1 MNPNPTTI
9 LKPESTTQIQPA
21 IKPAATQVQPA
32 IKSAATQ
39 VQPAIKPTT
48 TIVKPTTTIVKP
60 AIQIVPNELKITIN
74 TSVPGFQT
82 IKYNSSM
89 TIKDKNKNQVCFNP
103 LVKLDKNVIEKIPK
117 EIRISEFFNKGMFES
132 LINMHGMTK
141 EKTLKDATQKGYVDN
156 NIRVTLD
163 TIFSTGSVIYINKE
177 PYAIADVQWTNG
189 DWKIDTKEKPVE
201 FDTSKITNPQMYAN
215 IIKEEIKTG
224 ETQLED
230 LQKSTP
236 GLLSGPSY
244 TGPPVVTVVPVAP
257 QTAPQTAP
265 QIAPQIAP
273 QVASNTDSSTAV
285 VPFKPP
291 SVVPS
296 TAVVPFKPP
305 QVVPSTAV
313 VPFKGPSS
321 NTVSNTA
328 IVPAVPAASEV
339 VEEIDSDAEEE
350 NQEQP
355 QLPMER
361 LPECLLPYPRG
372 KYEPTALLREYF
384 GNTNYYNL
392 VNQIFLRMNAQT
404 KQTIRDYL
412 KGSTTIGIDYS
423 VETLSRAAY
432 TKLIEGM
439 RISINN
445 GGGDCLFLAVASA
458 INCYNHKYP
467 GNTIKSGIYGKKRIN
482 FTQLQL
488 RELVYEYLISNK
500 GNLQNKQ
507 VIVDADIE
515 GLNARFLQELIR
527 RDYGTSEFNLT
538 DDDYLDLVNNTY
550 VSLPNFLVIKPTIV
564 PVLNSPEYTA
574 PFTNSININNREQ
587 LRDYILSNQYWGNE
601 ESLNA
606 LCDKLKIN
614 IITIHYNPDAV
625 NLSEQFR
632 ISSGNLLTSDACN
645 DWSKFL
651 FLYESNNHYELITF
665 TYTTKIPSSNPKKQ
679 ISFVNS
685 SETHVIFNNDYIILP
700 PIFILFFIYGSKYV
714 SRESDNLD
722 AKLLPDIFNSI
733 NNSFEE
739 ILRENNRDT
748 IIFLNSFN
756 TYFTSNKILRLIQ
769 QIEAAN
775 VSRGGANFEKKE
787 EKKDASKICYYITI
801 DMELQKGTS
810 LSEEQL
816 SDAKCRQKWNAVRK
830 AYANFT
836 GKKYVIPP
844 VYETSKNK
852 TQKQSLKTST
862 NTSTNTINKSY
873 RNNKTKKYNSSQVY
887 QGGKQ
892 NRTIKN
898 R

>member
-1 MNPNPTTI
+1 M
-9 LKPESTTQIQPA
+9 
-21 IKPAATQVQPA
+21 
-32 IKSAATQ
+32 
-39 VQPAIKPTT
+39 
-48 TIVKPTTTIVKP
+48 
-60 AIQIVPNELKITIN
+60 
-74 TSVPGFQT
+74 PGFQT

-89 TIKDKNKNQVCFNP
+89 TIKDKDKSQVCFNP

-132 LINMHGMTK
+132 LINMHGMTR
-141 EKTLKDATQKGYVDN
+141 EKTLKEATQKGYVNN
-156 NIRVTLD
+156 NIKVTLD
-163 TIFSTGSVIYINKE
+163 TIFSIGSVIYINKE

-189 DWKIDTKEKPVE
+189 DWKIDTKEKLVE

-236 GLLSGPSY
+236 GLLIGPSY
-244 TGPPVVTVVPVAP
+244 TGPPVVPITPINPPINPPVV
-257 QTAPQTAP
+257 
-265 QIAPQIAP
+265 AP
-273 QVASNTDSSTAV
+273 QVAPNTNSL
-285 VPFKPP
+285 VPFKGPAPNTGLQTTP
-291 SVVPS
+291 SS
-296 TAVVPFKPP
+296 
-305 QVVPSTAV
+305 V
-313 VPFKGPSS
+313 VPFKGSNTDSNTGIVSFKSPSS
-321 NTVSNTA
+321 TAIVPVVSNTA
-328 IVPAVPAASEV
+328 SNNSVEV
-339 VEEIDSDAEEE
+339 IDSDAEEE

-372 KYEPTALLREYF
+372 RYEPTALLREYF

-412 KGSTTIGIDYS
+412 RASTTIGIDYS

-439 RISINN
+439 RVSINN

-467 GNTIKSGIYGKKRIN
+467 GNTIKSGIHGKRRIN

-507 VIVDADIE
+507 VIVDADINE
-515 GLNARFLQELIR
+515 LNARFLQELIQ

-538 DDDYLDLVNNTY
+538 DDDYLDLINNTY

-574 PFTNSININNREQ
+574 PFINSININNREQ
-587 LRDYILSNQYWGNE
+587 LRDYILSNGYWGNE

-606 LCDKLKIN
+606 LCYKLKIN

-632 ISSGNLLTSDACN
+632 ISSGNLLTTDGCN

-665 TYTTKIPSSNPKKQ
+665 TYTTRIPSRNQKKQ
-679 ISFVNS
+679 IGFVNS
-685 SETHVIFNNDYIILP
+685 AETHVIFNNDYIILP

-722 AKLLPDIFNSI
+722 AHLLPDIFNSI

-739 ILRENNRDT
+739 ILRENNRNT
-748 IIFLNSFN
+748 INFLNSFN
-756 TYFTSNKILRLIQ
+756 TYFTSSKILRLIQ

-775 VSRGGANFEKKE
+775 VSIGGANFEKKE

-810 LSEEQL
+810 LNEEQL

-844 VYETSKNK
+844 VYDTSKNK
-852 TQKQSLKTST
+852 TQKQSLNINT
-862 NTSTNTINKSY
+862 NNKSY

>member
-1 MNPNPTTI
+1 MNLNPTTI
-9 LKPESTTQIQPA
+9 LKPESTPTTLVKFAP
-21 IKPAATQVQPA
+21 ATQVQPTT
-32 IKSAATQ
+32 KP
-39 VQPAIKPTT
+39 VQPTTKPVQPTT
-48 TIVKPTTTIVKP
+48 KPVQPVIKP
-60 AIQIVPNELKITIN
+60 AIQIIPNELKITIN

-89 TIKDKNKNQVCFNP
+89 TIKDKDKSQVCFNP

-132 LINMHGMTK
+132 LINMHGMTR
-141 EKTLKDATQKGYVDN
+141 EKTLKEATQKGYVNN
-156 NIRVTLD
+156 NIKVTLD
-163 TIFSTGSVIYINKE
+163 TIFSIGSVIYINKE

-189 DWKIDTKEKPVE
+189 DWKIDTKEKLVE

-236 GLLSGPSY
+236 GLLIGPSY
-244 TGPPVVTVVPVAP
+244 TGPPVVPITPINPPINPPVV
-257 QTAPQTAP
+257 
-265 QIAPQIAP
+265 AP
-273 QVASNTDSSTAV
+273 QVAPNTNSL
-285 VPFKPP
+285 VPFKGPAPNTGLQTTP
-291 SVVPS
+291 SS
-296 TAVVPFKPP
+296 
-305 QVVPSTAV
+305 V
-313 VPFKGPSS
+313 VPFKGSNTDSNTGIVSFKSPSS
-321 NTVSNTA
+321 TAIVPVVSNTA
-328 IVPAVPAASEV
+328 SNNSVEV
-339 VEEIDSDAEEE
+339 IDSDAEEE

-372 KYEPTALLREYF
+372 RYEPTALLREYF

-412 KGSTTIGIDYS
+412 RASTTIGIDYS

-439 RISINN
+439 RVSINN

-467 GNTIKSGIYGKKRIN
+467 GNTIKSGIHGKRRIN

-507 VIVDADIE
+507 VIVDADINE
-515 GLNARFLQELIR
+515 LNARFLQELIQ

-538 DDDYLDLVNNTY
+538 DDDYLDLINNTY

-574 PFTNSININNREQ
+574 PFINSININNREQ
-587 LRDYILSNQYWGNE
+587 LRDYILSNGYWGNE

-606 LCDKLKIN
+606 LCYKLKIN

-632 ISSGNLLTSDACN
+632 ISSGNLLTTDGCN

-665 TYTTKIPSSNPKKQ
+665 TYTTRIPSRNQKKQ
-679 ISFVNS
+679 IGFVNS
-685 SETHVIFNNDYIILP
+685 AETHVIFNNDYIILP

-722 AKLLPDIFNSI
+722 AHLLPDIFNSI

-739 ILRENNRDT
+739 ILRENNRNT
-748 IIFLNSFN
+748 INFLNSFN
-756 TYFTSNKILRLIQ
+756 TYFTSSKILRLIQ

-775 VSRGGANFEKKE
+775 VSIGGANFEKKE

-810 LSEEQL
+810 LNEEQL

-844 VYETSKNK
+844 VYDTSKNK
-852 TQKQSLKTST
+852 TQKQSLNINT
-862 NTSTNTINKSY
+862 NNKSY